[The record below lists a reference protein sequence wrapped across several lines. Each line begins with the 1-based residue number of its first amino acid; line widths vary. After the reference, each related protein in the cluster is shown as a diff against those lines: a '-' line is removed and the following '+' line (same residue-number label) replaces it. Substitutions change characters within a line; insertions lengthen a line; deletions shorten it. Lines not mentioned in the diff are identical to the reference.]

1 MHEDIK
7 NAFEDLKRSIAIF
20 NERWPGK
27 VIAARVWRLPLLAQ
41 QRVPDHIAVEAF
53 EGSAAVE
60 LTRDA
65 LMAFHLQPGQA
76 PGTVSRLPGYI
87 ALAEPLMEEIL
98 AINSCK
104 AAFSAAIEQTRLE
117 LELAPEARPR
127 IMRKALGGAFNT
139 KQLIRK
145 VHGFPDPVRQLTFTW
160 AGHTAGGERV
170 KVSKV
175 REQLKTLAMARAD
188 RERIALDRT
197 PEWQEHQAL
206 NRMADDDI
214 LVRHKKI
221 APHPRAMLWF
231 GEESRYDAMIHANLP
246 VFVVPA
252 EDGMQVV
259 DLRDFDR
266 TQRGAL
272 RPDIKP
278 RREVL
283 ATRLLYLPTDNPERP
298 VAQRNNEATLK
309 RSTYSR

>member
-1 MHEDIK
+1 MYEDIRS
-7 NAFEDLKRSIAIF
+7 AFENLKATISTF
-20 NERWPGK
+20 NELWPSK
-27 VIAARVWRLPLLAQ
+27 VVAAQVWRLPLLAQ
-41 QRVPDHIAVEAF
+41 QRVPDQIAVEDFDGA
-53 EGSAAVE
+53 EAVA
-60 LTRDA
+60 LTREA
-65 LMAFHLQPGQA
+65 LLAFHLQPGQA

-87 ALAEPLMEEIL
+87 ALSEPLVGEIL
-98 AINSCK
+98 AINTCK
-104 AAFSAAIEQTRLE
+104 SAFSAAIEQTRLE

-145 VHGFPDPVRQLTFTW
+145 VQGFSDPVRQLTFTW

-170 KVSKV
+170 KVAKV
-175 REQLKTLAMARAD
+175 REQLKALALARAD
-188 RERIALDRT
+188 REHIALDRT

-206 NRMADDDI
+206 NRMADDDV

-252 EDGMQVV
+252 QDGMQVV
-259 DLRDFDR
+259 ELRDFDR

-283 ATRLLYLPTDNPERP
+283 ATRLLYLPTESPERP
-298 VAQRNNEATLK
+298 VAQRHNEATLK

>member
-1 MHEDIK
+1 MYEDIK
-7 NAFEDLKRSIAIF
+7 SAFETLKSTITTF
-20 NERWPGK
+20 NEIWPSR
-27 VIAARVWRLPLLAQ
+27 VVAAQVWRLPLLTQ
-41 QRVPDHIAVEAF
+41 QRVPDHIAVEVFDGA
-53 EGSAAVE
+53 EAVA
-60 LTRDA
+60 LTQEA
-65 LMAFHLQPGQA
+65 LLAFHLQPGQA

-87 ALAEPLMEEIL
+87 ALAEPLVDEIL
-98 AINSCK
+98 AINTCK
-104 AAFSAAIEQTRLE
+104 SAFSAAIEQTRLE

-145 VHGFPDPVRQLTFTW
+145 VQGFPDPVRQLTFTW
-160 AGHTAGGERV
+160 AGHTSGGERV
-170 KVSKV
+170 KVAKV
-175 REQLKTLAMARAD
+175 REQLKTLALARAD
-188 RERIALDRT
+188 REQIALDRT

-252 EDGMQVV
+252 QDGMQVV

-283 ATRLLYLPTDNPERP
+283 ATRLLYLPTESPERP
-298 VAQRNNEATLK
+298 VTPRHNEATLK

>member
-1 MHEDIK
+1 MYEDIK
-7 NAFEDLKRSIAIF
+7 SAFENLQASIVAF
-20 NERWPGK
+20 NALWPSR
-27 VIAARVWRLPLLAQ
+27 VVAARVWRLPLLAQ
-41 QRVPDHIAVEAF
+41 QRVPDLIEVEAF
-53 EGSAAVE
+53 EGSSAVE
-60 LTRDA
+60 LTQEA
-65 LMAFHLQPGQA
+65 LLAFHLQPGQA

-87 ALAEPLMEEIL
+87 ALSEPLMAEIL
-98 AINSCK
+98 AINACK
-104 AAFSAAIEQTRLE
+104 HAFSAAIEQTRLE

-170 KVSKV
+170 TVAKV
-175 REQLKTLAMARAD
+175 REQLKTLALARAD
-188 RERIALDRT
+188 REHTALDRT

-206 NRMADDDI
+206 IRMADDDI

-252 EDGMQVV
+252 QDGMQVV

-298 VAQRNNEATLK
+298 ATQRNNEATLK